1 MLGYS
6 MSDTERS
13 PSDGGDFPEEA
24 RLRDG
29 PMDREILLMAVEAL
43 NKQGH
48 PEITVESAQFKSAH
62 RGLVIDMLR
71 ECRPMPV
78 VLDVIYRLEHN

>member
-1 MLGYS
+1 
-6 MSDTERS
+6 MSDTDRS
-13 PSDGGDFPEEA
+13 PSDGGDFPEET

-29 PMDREILLMAVEAL
+29 PMDREILMMAVEAL

-48 PEITVESAQFKSAH
+48 PEITVESAQFKSSH
-62 RGLVIDMLR
+62 RALVIDMLR

-78 VLDVIYRLEHN
+78 VLGMISRLEHI

>member
-1 MLGYS
+1 

-13 PSDGGDFPEEA
+13 PTDGGDFPKET

-29 PMDREILLMAVEAL
+29 PMDREILTMAIEEL
-43 NKQGH
+43 NKQG
-48 PEITVESAQFKSAH
+48 PQEITLESIEFESAH
-62 RGLVIDMLR
+62 RAFVIDMLR

-78 VLDVIYRLEHN
+78 VLDVISRLEHS

>member
-1 MLGYS
+1 

-48 PEITVESAQFKSAH
+48 PEITLESAQFKSSH